1 MEDSQLSFDDLR
13 NELQALLETT
23 FTQLIQDS
31 IDLDSTF
38 QQIIEE
44 NYWDLF

>member
-1 MEDSQLSFDDLR
+1 MEDSQLSLDDLR